1 MTHPS
6 FLRMALPCLVLV
18 AATAC
23 TQPVVRSNHEGYA
36 VRTYH
41 GADGSI
47 DAIVA
52 KDGDTTIV
60 AVPRMA
66 TPRGVGLGG
75 DELSCLKKCRDIEDL
90 EKRLNCILACPV
102 SARFEVVMF

>member
-1 MTHPS
+1 MAHPS
-6 FLRMALPCLVLV
+6 FLRIALPCLAL
-18 AATAC
+18 AATTAC
-23 TQPVVRSNHEGYA
+23 TPPVVRSTHEGSA

-66 TPRGVGLGG
+66 TPRVVGLGG
-75 DELSCLKKCRDIEDL
+75 DELSCLKKCREISDL

-102 SARFEVVMF
+102 STRFAVTMF

>member
-1 MTHPS
+1 MAHRS
-6 FLRMALPCLVLV
+6 FLRVALPCLALV
-18 AATAC
+18 AMTAC

-41 GADGSI
+41 AADGSI

-75 DELSCLKKCRDIEDL
+75 DELSCLKKCRDISDL

-102 SARFEVVMF
+102 STRFEVVMF